1 MSTTAPEPAPGTT
14 PPADPTPPATP
25 PPAPA
30 ATPPPAPPPAPSPA
44 PTGQPDPISRIVDEV
59 RASSERTV
67 TGIREAFPHLA
78 NPPAPAATPA
88 ATRRRTVGEWWH
100 GIPKGGKP

>member
-1 MSTTAPEPAPGTT
+1 
-14 PPADPTPPATP
+14 
-25 PPAPA
+25 
-30 ATPPPAPPPAPSPA
+30 
-44 PTGQPDPISRIVDEV
+44 VDEV